1 MEGLQAA
8 SDKEEE
14 DEEEPEIE
22 YVEGYDELEEEEN
35 IEDFG
40 GFEMDESF
48 KSNHHG
54 KDVLS
59 FKSDHYDGM
68 PEHEEINAV
77 DRTNVKKLHLGSRSD
92 LGKIGGHDPSTKLK
106 RKARVLEEVEHEDTS
121 NKTRSIT
128 I

>member
-1 MEGLQAA
+1 MTRRKKTRRFAYDLLESYPYRVLHILSHISLICVCGQQ
-8 SDKEEE
+8 
-14 DEEEPEIE
+14 EPEIE

-59 FKSDHYDGM
+59 FKSDHY
-68 PEHEEINAV
+68 
-77 DRTNVKKLHLGSRSD
+77 
-92 LGKIGGHDPSTKLK
+92 GKDVLDPCLQF
-106 RKARVLEEVEHEDTS
+106 VQ
-121 NKTRSIT
+121 IFY
-128 I
+128 